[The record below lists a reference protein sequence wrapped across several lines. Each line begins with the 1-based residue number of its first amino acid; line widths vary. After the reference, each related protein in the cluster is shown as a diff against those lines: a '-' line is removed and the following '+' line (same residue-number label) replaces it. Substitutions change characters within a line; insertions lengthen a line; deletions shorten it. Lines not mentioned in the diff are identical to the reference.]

1 MKQNDLSIKMKLI
14 LYIVVGVF
22 LVLAVATGIIITTV
36 TTQQEKLAY
45 QQSIEMARDY
55 ANQFDGDMRES
66 KAIAKTLANSMEV
79 YSSSDRDE
87 VNDML
92 KNLLLKNPSLIGVY
106 VGYEPNAFDG
116 RDVEYAGTFGNDE
129 TGRFIPYWNNI
140 NGTIFLEPLVDYREK
155 DYYQIPKKTLNDI
168 VTEPYYYQGI
178 FMVSF
183 DSPIIK
189 DGKFVGIGGV
199 DVSLKYIDDVVG
211 HVKAFDTGYAFVT
224 GNTGILVSHPIH
236 KDWIASKTLYDFGIS
251 EISEAADNIKEGKGG
266 NFETVDPATG
276 KDVIMFYEPVKTGN
290 YSFILVVPKEEM
302 LAGVAALRTRL
313 IIISA
318 ISIVFMGLVAY
329 LIAMSITK
337 PIDNIVSSFKMV
349 SQDAVEGKLDARA
362 NTDVGIDFKEIP
374 KGLNEILDAVTA
386 PIRENMRVTN
396 ALAKGELKTRI
407 KLNLKGEF
415 KQAGD
420 TLDNFAQYLDS
431 IVDDYNN
438 VLTAI
443 QNNDFSRP
451 VRVQGEGDLRILTN
465 GIEQTRLSLD
475 EATTERIKAEKAL
488 RESEKKFR
496 TLFDSTNDAIY
507 LHDMA
512 GNILEVNQLAC
523 ERMGYSRDEF
533 LKMKQMDIDAT
544 LAGKYLFKMIKEL
557 GKLKSNI
564 FETVH
569 ITKSGKQLPV
579 ELSSRIIK
587 YEGKNAV
594 LTIARD
600 ITERKRIEQALK
612 EYAEQ
617 LEHSNQIKEEMER
630 VVNNSPVIVFKWKLE
645 KDWPVVFVSENV
657 SQLGYT
663 VEDFTSGRIKYVDIL
678 HPQDLERF
686 HPMLEE
692 YKNIH
697 SDQFNQEYR
706 IFTKSG
712 DIRWVDERTFIQ
724 MEQSGEIL
732 LQGII
737 LDITERKKAQESL
750 LRAEEIRKKEIH
762 HRVKNNLQVI
772 SSLLFLEAENFQDKE
787 IVEAFLDSRN
797 RVRSMALIHEELYQS
812 GDMSTIDF
820 ADYTRNLLNFL
831 SKSYVMQSKAIKLN
845 SKIENVYLGMD
856 TAIPLGM
863 IINELV
869 SNSLKHGYPD
879 AVEGNVNV
887 TLELDGNEFTL
898 NVSDDG
904 IGFPENVDFRQTT
917 SLGLQ
922 LVTILVDQIN
932 GTIELEK
939 NGVTSFKIRFKEL
952 KCKVKV

>member
-1 MKQNDLSIKMKLI
+1 
-14 LYIVVGVF
+14 
-22 LVLAVATGIIITTV
+22 
-36 TTQQEKLAY
+36 
-45 QQSIEMARDY
+45 
-55 ANQFDGDMRES
+55 
-66 KAIAKTLANSMEV
+66 
-79 YSSSDRDE
+79 
-87 VNDML
+87 
-92 KNLLLKNPSLIGVY
+92 
-106 VGYEPNAFDG
+106 
-116 RDVEYAGTFGNDE
+116 
-129 TGRFIPYWNNI
+129 
-140 NGTIFLEPLVDYREK
+140 
-155 DYYQIPKKTLNDI
+155 
-168 VTEPYYYQGI
+168 
-178 FMVSF
+178 
-183 DSPIIK
+183 
-189 DGKFVGIGGV
+189 
-199 DVSLKYIDDVVG
+199 
-211 HVKAFDTGYAFVT
+211 AFVT
-224 GNTGILVSHPIH
+224 GNTGILVSHPVH
-236 KDWIASKTLYDFGIS
+236 KDWIASKTLYDFDIP

-337 PIDNIVSSFKMV
+337 PIDNIVSSFKMI

-407 KLNLKGEF
+407 QLELKGEF

-420 TLDNFAQYLDS
+420 TLDNFAEYLDS
-431 IVDDYNN
+431 IVDDSNN

-443 QNNDFSRP
+443 QNNDFSRS

-512 GNILEVNQLAC
+512 GNILEVNQVAC
-523 ERMGYSRDEF
+523 ERMGYTRDEF
-533 LKMKQMDIDAT
+533 LKMKQMDIDKT
-544 LAGKYLFKMIKEL
+544 LAIKSLFSRIKEL
-557 GKLKSNI
+557 LELKNNI

-569 ITKSGKQLPV
+569 VTKSGKQLPV
-579 ELSSRIIK
+579 ELSSRIIQ

-612 EYAEQ
+612 DYAEQ

-630 VVNNSPVIVFKWKLE
+630 VVNNSPVIVFKWKPE
-645 KDWPVVFVSENV
+645 KDWPVSFVSENV

-663 VEDFTSGRIKYVDIL
+663 VEDFTSGRIKYLDIL
-678 HPQDLERF
+678 YPGDLERF

-692 YKNIH
+692 YKNVH

-706 IFTKSG
+706 IFTKSK
-712 DIRWVDERTFIQ
+712 DIRWVDERTFIR

-737 LDITERKKAQESL
+737 LDITERKKAQETL

-772 SSLLFLEAENFQDKE
+772 SSLLFLEAENFRDKE

-831 SKSYVMQSKAIKLN
+831 SKSYFMESKAIKLN

-869 SNSLKHGYPD
+869 SNSLKHGYRD
-879 AVEGNVNV
+879 ALEGNVNV
-887 TLELDGNEFTL
+887 TLELHGNELTL

-922 LVTILVDQIN
+922 LVTTLVDQIN
-932 GTIELEK
+932 GTIELER
-939 NGVTSFKIRFKEL
+939 NGGTSFKIRFKEL
-952 KCKVKV
+952 KCKVRV

>member
-22 LVLAVATGIIITTV
+22 LVLTVATGIIITTV
-36 TTQQEKLAY
+36 TTQQERLAY

-92 KNLLLKNPSLIGVY
+92 KNLLLKNPSLTGVY

-116 RDVEYAGTFGNDE
+116 RDVEYAGTYGHDE
-129 TGRFIPYWNNI
+129 TGRFVPYWNNI
-140 NGTIFLEPLVDYREK
+140 NGTIFLEPLVNYREQ
-155 DYYQIPKKTLNDI
+155 DYYQIPKKTLKDI

-211 HVKAFDTGYAFVT
+211 NVKAFDTGYAFVT

-236 KDWIASKTLYDFGIS
+236 KDWIASKTLYDFGIP

-266 NFETVDPATG
+266 NFETIDPATG

-337 PIDNIVSSFKMV
+337 PIDNIISSFKMI
-349 SQDAVEGKLDARA
+349 SHNAVEGKMDARA

-396 ALAKGELKTRI
+396 YLAKGELKTRI
-407 KLNLKGEF
+407 QLDLKGEF

-431 IVDDYNN
+431 IVDDSNS

-451 VRVQGEGDLRILTN
+451 VSVQGEGDLKILTN
-465 GIEQTRLSLD
+465 GIEQTRLSLA

-507 LHDMA
+507 LHDMS
-512 GNILEVNQLAC
+512 GSILEVNQVAC
-523 ERMGYSRDEF
+523 ERMGYTRDEF
-533 LKMKQMDIDAT
+533 LKMKQMDIDET
-544 LAGKYLFKMIKEL
+544 LAIKSLFNRIKEL
-557 GKLKSNI
+557 LELKNNI
-564 FETVH
+564 FETIHV
-569 ITKSGKQLPV
+569 TKWGGHLPV
-579 ELSSRIIK
+579 ELSSRIIQ

-612 EYAEQ
+612 DYAEQ
-617 LEHSNQIKEEMER
+617 LEHSNQMKEEMER
-630 VVNNSPVIVFKWKLE
+630 VVNNSPVIVFKWKTE
-645 KDWPVVFVSENV
+645 KDWPVEFVSENV
-657 SQLGYT
+657 TQLGYT

-678 HPQDLERF
+678 YPGDLQRF

-692 YKNIH
+692 YKNVH

-706 IFTKSG
+706 IFTKSKH
-712 DIRWVDERTFIQ
+712 IRWVDERTFIQ
-724 MEQSGEIL
+724 REQSGKII

-737 LDITERKKAQESL
+737 LDITERKKAQEAL

-772 SSLLFLEAENFQDKE
+772 SSLLFLEAENFKEKE

-812 GDMSTIDF
+812 GDMTTIDF

-831 SKSYVMQSKAIKLN
+831 SKSYFMDSKSIKLN
-845 SKIENVYLGMD
+845 SKIENAYLGMD

-869 SNSLKHGYPD
+869 SNSLKHGFQD

-887 TLELDGNEFTL
+887 TLELNGNEFTL
-898 NVSDDG
+898 EVNDDG
-904 IGFPENVDFRQTT
+904 IGFPENVDFRKTT

-922 LVTILVDQIN
+922 LVTTLVDQIN
-932 GTIELEK
+932 GTIELERTR
-939 NGVTSFKIRFKEL
+939 GTSFKIRFKEL

>member
-1 MKQNDLSIKMKLI
+1 MGQNNLSIKIKLI
-14 LYIVVGVF
+14 LYIVVGVI
-22 LVLAVATGIIITTV
+22 LVLAVATGIIINTV

-79 YSSSDRDE
+79 YSSADRDE

-92 KNLLLKNPSLIGVY
+92 KNLLLKNPSLTGVY

-116 RDVEYAGTFGNDE
+116 KDAEYVNTFGHDE
-129 TGRFIPYWNNI
+129 TGRFVPYWNNI
-140 NGTIFLEPLVDYREK
+140 NGTIFLEPLVNYDK
-155 DYYQIPKKTLNDI
+155 QDYYQLPKKNKIDI

-189 DGKFVGIGGV
+189 DGKFVGVGGV

-211 HVKAFDTGYAFVT
+211 NVKAFETGYAFVT

-236 KDWIASKTLYDFGIS
+236 KDWIASKTLYNFDIP

-266 NFETVDPATG
+266 NFETIDPATG
-276 KDVIMFYEPVKTGN
+276 KDAIMFYEPVKTGN
-290 YSFILVVPKEEM
+290 YSFILVVPKNEM

-313 IIISA
+313 IIISS

-337 PIDNIVSSFKMV
+337 PIDNIVDNFKAI
-349 SQDAVEGKLDARA
+349 SHNAVRGKLDARA

-374 KGLNEILDAVTA
+374 NGLNEILDAVTI

-396 ALAKGELKTRI
+396 ALAKGQLKTRI
-407 KLNLKGEF
+407 QLDLKGEF

-420 TLDNFAQYLDS
+420 TLENFAEYLYS
-431 IVDDYNN
+431 IVDDSNS

-443 QNNDFSRP
+443 QNNDFSKP
-451 VRVQGEGDLRILTN
+451 VRVQGEGDLKILTN
-465 GIEQTRLSLD
+465 GIEQTRLSLA

-507 LHDMA
+507 LYDMS
-512 GNILEVNQLAC
+512 GSILEVNQVAC
-523 ERMGYSRDEF
+523 ERMGYTRNEF
-533 LKMKQMDIDAT
+533 LKMKQMDIDET
-544 LAGKYLFKMIKEL
+544 LAIKSLFNRIKEL
-557 GKLKSNI
+557 LELKNNI

-569 ITKSGKQLPV
+569 VTKSGEHLPV
-579 ELSSRIIK
+579 ELSSRIIQ

-600 ITERKRIEQALK
+600 IKERKRIEQALK

-630 VVNNSPVIVFKWKLE
+630 VVNNSPVIVFKWKPE
-645 KDWPVVFVSENV
+645 KDWPVSFVSENV

-663 VEDFTSGRIKYVDIL
+663 VEDFTSGRIKYLDIL
-678 HPQDLERF
+678 YPGDLQRF

-692 YKNIH
+692 YKNVH

-706 IFTKSG
+706 IFTKSK
-712 DIRWVDERTFIQ
+712 DVRWVDERTFIQ
-724 MEQSGEIL
+724 RDQSGEIS

-737 LDITERKKAQESL
+737 LDITERKKAQEAL

-772 SSLLFLEAENFQDKE
+772 SSLLFLEAENFKEKE

-812 GDMSTIDF
+812 GDMATIDF
-820 ADYTRNLLNFL
+820 ADYTRNLLDFL
-831 SKSYVMQSKAIKLN
+831 SKSYFMESKSIKLN
-845 SKIENVYLGMD
+845 SKIGNVYLGMD

-869 SNSLKHGYPD
+869 SNSLKHGFQN

-887 TLELDGNEFTL
+887 TLELNGNEFTL
-898 NVSDDG
+898 EVSDDG
-904 IGFPENVDFRQTT
+904 IGFPENVDFRKTT

-922 LVTILVDQIN
+922 LVTTLVDQIN
-932 GTIELEK
+932 GTIELERTR
-939 NGVTSFKIRFKEL
+939 GTSFKIHFKEL